1 MDECDVRSGLAKLPV
16 EGLHHRGPSEKSG
29 LGKLFGGEF
38 MKNLRNERGIALVTA
53 LCLTMIALAIIMALL
68 YMITWQARL
77 SGAHKRYKTA
87 IEASQGGAEIF
98 TKQVIPLVFAGYT
111 SSLTSQFPGIT
122 LTPRN
127 NACMNFKLNNATSL
141 WSSSVCGTDTA
152 PLEATA
158 ATSDVT
164 LNLQGTQSSF
174 NVYSKIVDT
183 IPGNSDTSGINFLI
197 HANGADGTDPDVAPK
212 HIPGLYR
219 IEVLG
224 QMATNPLEKAKLS
237 VLYAY

>member
-1 MDECDVRSGLAKLPV
+1 
-16 EGLHHRGPSEKSG
+16 
-29 LGKLFGGEF
+29 

-87 IEASQGGAEIF
+87 IEASQGSAEILA
-98 TKQVIPLVFAGYT
+98 KQIIPLVFANVTGAR
-111 SSLTSQFPGIT
+111 LTAQFPGIS
-122 LTPRN
+122 LVQAN
-127 NACMNFKLNNATSL
+127 GKCMQAKLNSVPSGAGSL
-141 WSSSVCGTDTA
+141 DYPLGWPAYCGADPV
-152 PLEATA
+152 PLEASP

-164 LNLQGTQSSF
+164 LNLQGTQSPF
-174 NVYSKIVDT
+174 NVYTKIVDT
-183 IPGNSDTSGINFLI
+183 RPGNSDTSGNNFLI
-197 HANGADGTDPDVAPK
+197 HGNGADGTDPDVAPK
-212 HIPGLYR
+212 HIPALYR

-224 QMATNPLEKAKLS
+224 QMASNPLEKAKLS